1 MFFSSIVIS
10 EYLKILIAD
19 DNIFNVMIL
28 EQYLQKA
35 EKILKKQFEVMKVYD
50 GKSAVKIFKE
60 NNNNQNSLNP
70 IDLIFMDCEMPI
82 LNGYDAA
89 KKIK

>member
-1 MFFSSIVIS
+1 
-10 EYLKILIAD
+10 
-19 DNIFNVMIL
+19 MIL

-50 GKSAVKIFKE
+50 GKSAVKMFKE

-82 LNGYDAA
+82 LNGYDAT